1 MNTPRLTFLNK
12 LQDRG
17 LVDQWG
23 FAFFSAV
30 GSILIVVAKA
40 LEVPAGILA
49 VSAVVIMLAYAAL
62 ISRFGSGRLRSDQ
75 AGDNCYYL
83 GLIYTLASLAYTIF
97 TFDPANTATT
107 IVQGFGVALA
117 TTILGLV
124 LRVVFNQGRPD
135 LEEVE
140 SGARRDLVDAVS
152 RLKTEL
158 GQTVVAMNDFGRQ
171 VRQSISETQEAA
183 TKDIAKFAEVAV
195 ARLGEVADKSHT
207 VLQTET
213 SEFASRSKRQL
224 AAVDKLVASLERHG
238 DRIDRVTET
247 HDRLGDV
254 VQKISESVSNAQQTT
269 SNLAAESENL
279 VASITGVRESSEL
292 TRKTLELLARAATDV
307 QSSIVGFHNEV
318 NQQLNQLRAG
328 PSEAIAEASRELVR
342 ASTGIR
348 EELETLRNLQRVAS
362 SSLIDQSGSVIEAFR
377 KHNEAL
383 ELELNRSRQHVE
395 KVHANLV
402 DMTSELV
409 RQVEERR

>member
-1 MNTPRLTFLNK
+1 MNAPRLTFLNK

-30 GSILIVVAKA
+30 GSIGIVIAKA
-40 LEVPAGILA
+40 LDVRAGIVA
-49 VSAVVIMLAYAAL
+49 VCAVAIMLAYAAL

-107 IVQGFGVALA
+107 IVQGFGIALA

-158 GQTVVAMNDFGRQ
+158 GQTVIAMNDFGIQ
-171 VRQSISETQEAA
+171 VRQSISETQDSA
-183 TKDIAKFAEVAV
+183 TKDIAKFAEIAV
-195 ARLGEVADKSHT
+195 TRLGEVADKSHT

-213 SEFASRSKRQL
+213 SEL
-224 AAVDKLVASLERHG
+224 D
-238 DRIDRVTET
+238 
-247 HDRLGDV
+247 
-254 VQKISESVSNAQQTT
+254 TT
-269 SNLAAESENL
+269 SFE
-279 VASITGVRESSEL
+279 SITIRRFRSTSSWTE
-292 TRKTLELLARAATDV
+292 
-307 QSSIVGFHNEV
+307 
-318 NQQLNQLRAG
+318 
-328 PSEAIAEASRELVR
+328 
-342 ASTGIR
+342 
-348 EELETLRNLQRVAS
+348 
-362 SSLIDQSGSVIEAFR
+362 
-377 KHNEAL
+377 
-383 ELELNRSRQHVE
+383 
-395 KVHANLV
+395 
-402 DMTSELV
+402 
-409 RQVEERR
+409 

>member
-1 MNTPRLTFLNK
+1 MNAPRLTFLNK

-30 GSILIVVAKA
+30 GSIGIVIAKA
-40 LEVPAGILA
+40 LDVRAGIVA
-49 VSAVVIMLAYAAL
+49 VCAVAIMLAYAAL

-107 IVQGFGVALA
+107 IVQGFGIALA

-158 GQTVVAMNDFGRQ
+158 GQTVIAMNDFGIQ
-171 VRQSISETQEAA
+171 VRQSISETQDSA
-183 TKDIAKFAEVAV
+183 TKDIAKFAEIAV
-195 ARLGEVADKSHT
+195 TRLGEVADKSHT

-224 AAVDKLVASLERHG
+224 AAVDRLVASLEKHG

-247 HDRLGDV
+247 HDRLGAIV
-254 VQKISESVSNAQQTT
+254 HEIGESVSSAQQAT
-269 SNLAAESENL
+269 SNLAAQSESL
-279 VASITGVRESSEL
+279 VASINGVRDSSEL
-292 TRKTLELLARAATDV
+292 TRQTLEQLARTATDV
-307 QSSIVGFHNEV
+307 QSSVSGFHTEV
-318 NQQLNQLRAG
+318 NEQLKQLRSG
-328 PSEAIAEASRELVR
+328 PGEAIAEASQSLVR

-348 EELETLRNLQRVAS
+348 EELEALRKLQRDAT
-362 SSLIDQSGSVIEAFR
+362 SSLLDQSGSVAEAFR
-377 KHNEAL
+377 RHNEAL
-383 ELELNRSRQHVE
+383 ELELTRSRQQVE

-402 DMTSELV
+402 EMTSELV
-409 RQVEERR
+409 RQVEARR